1 MVRPSRGWLWWL
13 KWSLVPL
20 GVLAFVLALSGYRR
34 ALPDG
39 AATDAPFYALNLLAL
54 NYSSPPGSPPVELDV
69 ARFLV
74 HVVAAGAAVV
84 AVFALLQN
92 RRDRWTVGRMRGH
105 VVVAGDSHL
114 VPDLAINYHRVSTSP
129 RHPKVCVLARLDTDT
144 TNRLRAMAIK
154 VVGDA
159 GGSLS
164 QILAGAT
171 EVVLSGSDDA
181 EAVRLVSSVAAAGV
195 SPTTVVRVLVDDPAL
210 ATELRLA
217 LAPKHR
223 GFDLCCTSAR
233 LATYV
238 LSGTS
243 PYADGEGSVPPIVI
257 GKGPLAQEVVRR
269 LVTGWQLPAQQLKV
283 TCLGPTDDW
292 IVDPRFD
299 LAGRGEL
306 TFVEIPWS
314 ARAVAR
320 IPRSPREGAG
330 APGLVVVAGLDDA
343 AGFTVASRVAA
354 GTPNLMVVLVAES
367 TDGWS
372 AIATHTA
379 PGSTL
384 QIHSSRALL
393 SRPEVLALDPERLLA
408 AELAAD
414 LSTWPGERLPIAS
427 TTVDGGVDACLPIAR
442 VLLASLHAQGFH
454 VGDDDGGVVLAPS
467 ELRHLADAVAGRL
480 GADAAIQRDLVAFVA
495 RIPLLAA
502 RAGLAIRRP
511 TGCVQLFTAEV
522 VEDLAR
528 LIHLRYT
535 ETALHTNHATL
546 SVLAEQA
553 WEQLDGFARESNR
566 AQARDIPVKLAMIG
580 LDVAATDGLASDTS
594 WCTDDVIDHLGRY
607 EHDRWWYVQLVNG
620 WQSAAETNRER
631 KLHALMKPWH
641 ELSDGEKAYDL
652 DTVRLLP
659 SHLAAVGL
667 MAAPGAAGVS
677 EVPSTSC

>member
-1 MVRPSRGWLWWL
+1 MVKRSRGWLWWL

-20 GVLAFVLALSGYRR
+20 GVLAFVLALIGYRR
-34 ALPDG
+34 ALPDA

-54 NYSSPPGSPPVELDV
+54 NYSSPPDSPPAELDI

-84 AVFALLQN
+84 AAFTLLQN

-105 VVVAGDSHL
+105 VVVAGDSQL

-144 TNRLRAMAIK
+144 TNRLRALAIK

-159 GGSLS
+159 GDSLS

-171 EVVLSGSDDA
+171 EVVLAGHDDA
-181 EAVRLVSSVAAAGV
+181 EAVRLVTSVAAAGV
-195 SPTTVVRVLVDDPAL
+195 SATTVVRVLVDDPAL

-217 LAPKHR
+217 LAPKHP
-223 GFDLCCTSAR
+223 GFDICCTSAR

-243 PYADGEGSVPPIVI
+243 PYDGGEGSVPPVVI
-257 GKGPLAQEVVRR
+257 GEGPLAQEAGPR
-269 LVTGWQLPAQQLKV
+269 LVSGWQPPAQHVKV
-283 TCLGPTDDW
+283 TCLRPTDDW
-292 IVDPRFD
+292 IVDPRVD

-306 TFVEIPWS
+306 TFVEVPWS

-320 IPRSPREGAG
+320 IPRSPGEGASV
-330 APGLVVVAGLDDA
+330 PGLVVVAGLDDA

-354 GTPNLMVVLVAES
+354 GTPNLRVVLVAQS

-372 AIATHTA
+372 SVATHTA
-379 PGSTL
+379 PGSSL
-384 QIHSSRALL
+384 HIHSTRALL

-408 AELAAD
+408 TELAAD
-414 LSTWPGERLPIAS
+414 LSTWPGERLPVAS
-427 TTVDGGVDACLPIAR
+427 TTVEGGVDACLPIAR
-442 VLLASLHAQGFH
+442 ALLTSLHAQGFH

-467 ELRHLADAVAGRL
+467 ELRHLADAVAAPL
-480 GADAAIQRDLVAFVA
+480 GADTAIQRDLVAFVA
-495 RIPLLAA
+495 RTPLLAA

-511 TGCVQLFTAEV
+511 AGRVQLFTAEV
-522 VEDLAR
+522 VESLAR

-535 ETALHTNHATL
+535 DTAAHTNNATL
-546 SVLAEQA
+546 SDLAERA

-566 AQARDIPVKLAMIG
+566 AQARDIPVKLAMIE
-580 LDVAATDGLASDTS
+580 LDVAVIDGNAADTS
-594 WCTDDVIDHLGRY
+594 WCTDDVIAALGRY
-607 EHDRWWYVQLVNG
+607 EHDRWWYVQLING
-620 WQSAAETNRER
+620 WQRAEETNRER
-631 KLHALMKPWH
+631 KLHALMKSWH

-652 DTVRLLP
+652 ETVRLLP

-667 MAAPGAAGVS
+667 MAVRGSASSRG
-677 EVPSTSC
+677 VPSTSC